1 MRKIGLFPG
10 VCCLTFCGPVW
21 CHALHGEPE
30 LAWVWEPWVLTLLA
44 VAGSVY
50 AAGWLR
56 MHREGNP
63 ARVLGAARVLAFGAG
78 IAVLFI
84 ALESPLDSLA
94 GALFSAHMVQHLL
107 LMLLAPPLL
116 VWSRPVLVWLWA
128 FPLAWRRRIGK
139 FWNGTAALHGSHTF
153 LMRPLV
159 VWLMAS
165 GALWFWHL
173 PGPYDWALENEG
185 VHAFE
190 HACFFLTS
198 LAFWTLVAQPY
209 GRRQAGYGTALVL
222 VATFAL
228 HNGLLG
234 ALLTFAGAPLY
245 QAYTEPVLGFTPLE
259 DQQLAGLIMWVPA
272 SIVHLATLAMLFVG
286 WLSKKEGYAP
296 KPILTTGELGV
307 ANDA

>member
-1 MRKIGLFPG
+1 VLAL
-10 VCCLTFCGPVW
+10 LT
-21 CHALHGEPE
+21 
-30 LAWVWEPWVLTLLA
+30 
-44 VAGSVY
+44 VASSLY

-63 ARVLGAARVLAFGAG
+63 AKVLGTARVLAFAAG

-94 GALFSAHMVQHLL
+94 GSLFSAHMVQHLL

-116 VWSRPVLVWLWA
+116 VWSRPMLAWLWA

-159 VWLMAS
+159 VWLLAS
-165 GALWFWHL
+165 VALWFWHL
-173 PGPYDWALENEG
+173 PGPYDWAVENEG

-209 GRRQAGYGTALVL
+209 GRRHVGHGTALVV

-234 ALLTFAGAPLY
+234 ALLAFAGTPLY
-245 QAYTEPVLGFTPLE
+245 RAYTQPILGLTPLE

-272 SIVHLATLAMLFVG
+272 SIVHLTTLAMLFVG
-286 WLSKKEGYAP
+286 WLSGKEDYLP
-296 KPILTTGELGV
+296 RPILAAGEL
-307 ANDA
+307 AAPNDS